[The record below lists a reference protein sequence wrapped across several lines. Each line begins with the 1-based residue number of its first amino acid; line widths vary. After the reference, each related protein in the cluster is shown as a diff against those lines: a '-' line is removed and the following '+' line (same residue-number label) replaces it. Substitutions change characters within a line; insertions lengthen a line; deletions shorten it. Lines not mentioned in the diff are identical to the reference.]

1 MGEWFPTSGELTI
14 DQVHQQTR
22 KKVLWNPQQSTDYLG
37 NHNFQQD
44 QEGIVIRTSSGQPLC
59 NYCLIPSHAR
69 EKCELRLEHLSKGV
83 DLLYHPQ
90 RGMLKSRN
98 SQRKLAISEEMEYE
112 KKLIAEE
119 AEGNP
124 RKKIDQSTEDLEIEG
139 KNRDQ
144 TDQEFDIPHGKPNQ
158 EPNKDTKTKGRAHPR
173 NTLASST
180 DTEGYKNFWQTRL
193 GHLICSETGQV
204 LGAYCGIQSHGRKDC
219 YFKKDDEAIKI
230 TRVHHPDRGNLLS
243 RNQQLLRMQP
253 QGGASYKKHK
263 SLHRE
268 GTWIRQFVPHAS
280 NNQGMANDINQNMDG
295 WQRCNPYQEESQ
307 QPILRRKGQ
316 TERN

>member
-1 MGEWFPTSGELTI
+1 M
-14 DQVHQQTR
+14 
-22 KKVLWNPQQSTDYLG
+22 
-37 NHNFQQD
+37 
-44 QEGIVIRTSSGQPLC
+44 
-59 NYCLIPSHAR
+59 
-69 EKCELRLEHLSKGV
+69 LRLEHLSEGR

-124 RKKIDQSTEDLEIEG
+124 RKKLNQSTEDLQIEG

-180 DTEGYKNFWQTRL
+180 DTEGYKNFWQHGWDTSFARKQAKSYARTAAYNRMDAKTATSRRTMRPSKSSGSTTR
-193 GHLICSETGQV
+193 IEET
-204 LGAYCGIQSHGRKDC
+204 C
-219 YFKKDDEAIKI
+219 YPG
-230 TRVHHPDRGNLLS
+230 TS
-243 RNQQLLRMQP
+243 
-253 QGGASYKKHK
+253 SY
-263 SLHRE
+263 S
-268 GTWIRQFVPHAS
+268 A
-280 NNQGMANDINQNMDG
+280 
-295 WQRCNPYQEESQ
+295 CNPRAGHRTRHTKVYVE
-307 QPILRRKGQ
+307 KGHGYDNSFP
-316 TERN
+316 TPPTINGWPMT

>member
-1 MGEWFPTSGELTI
+1 
-14 DQVHQQTR
+14 
-22 KKVLWNPQQSTDYLG
+22 
-37 NHNFQQD
+37 
-44 QEGIVIRTSSGQPLC
+44 
-59 NYCLIPSHAR
+59 
-69 EKCELRLEHLSKGV
+69 
-83 DLLYHPQ
+83 
-90 RGMLKSRN
+90 MLKLRN
-98 SQRKLAISEEMEYE
+98 SRRKLAISKEMEYE
-112 KKLIAEE
+112 MKLIAEE

-124 RKKIDQSTEDLEIEG
+124 RKKLNQSTEDLQIEG
-139 KNRDQ
+139 KNLDQ

-180 DTEGYKNFWQTRL
+180 DTEGYENFWQTRL

-204 LGAYCGIQSHGRKDC
+204 LCSYCGIQSHGRKDC

-230 TRVHHPDRGNLLS
+230 IRVHHPDRGNLLS

-253 QGGASYKKHK
+253 KGGASYKTHK
-263 SLHRE
+263 SLRRE

-316 TERN
+316 TERNSSTKGIPLTGYTGDAQRPCFPQGVSSTKSLKLQPVQRPSTSRIQNPSTCKARPGDQNGINQTTLNDMPNEVLTVITSYLTFKEGLRIGWT